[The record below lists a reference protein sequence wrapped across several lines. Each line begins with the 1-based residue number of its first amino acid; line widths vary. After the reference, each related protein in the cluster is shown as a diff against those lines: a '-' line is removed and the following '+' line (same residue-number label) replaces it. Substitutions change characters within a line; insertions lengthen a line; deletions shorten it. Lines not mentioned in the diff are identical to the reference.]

1 MDKLSELIEY
11 LENKYSEPVSFMSYL
26 ANTYDEIKKLDN
38 TPSTYE
44 VNETDLYDVE
54 EKKNFE
60 VNQEETRVEAERN
73 YLTFRCDENVNLEII
88 KKLLKSIKKYEKKF
102 FDMQKNSAE
111 NKLLKKYIDGL
122 KSLKDEKFLDKSE
135 VLVAKYIKTL
145 NNNLMKLW
153 NNKDFSNIIRQY
165 LSENDIHIEEYEIGH
180 KLINDDFE
188 LLDGN
193 IMGCMSVQTDN
204 PMDKYKVIEMTK
216 PIIKIYYEDE
226 DDELNYEYIP
236 GYCKYYK

>member
-11 LENKYSEPVSFMSYL
+11 LENRYGQPLSFMSYL
-26 ANTYDEIKKLDN
+26 ANTYDEIKRLDN

-88 KKLLKSIKKYEKKF
+88 KKLLKSIKKYEEKF
-102 FDMQKNSAE
+102 FDMQKDSAE
-111 NKLLKKYIDGL
+111 NKTLKKYIDGL
-122 KSLKDEKFLDKSE
+122 KKLKDEKFLDKSE
-135 VLVAKYIKTL
+135 ELVTKYKKILK
-145 NNNLMKLW
+145 NNLMKLW
-153 NNKDFSNIIRQY
+153 GNKHFSNIIRQY
-165 LSENDIHIEEYEIGH
+165 LGENDIHIEEYEIGH

-204 PMDKYKVIEMTK
+204 PMDKYKVIEMTQ

>member
-60 VNQEETRVEAERN
+60 VNQEETRVEAEKP

-88 KKLLKSIKKYEKKF
+88 KKLLKSIKEYKEKS
-102 FDMQKNSAE
+102 FDMQKDSAE
-111 NKLLKKYIDGL
+111 DKTLKKYIDGL
-122 KSLKDEKFLDKSE
+122 KKLKDEKFLDKSDE
-135 VLVAKYIKTL
+135 LVTKYKKILK
-145 NNNLMKLW
+145 NNL
-153 NNKDFSNIIRQY
+153 IILACAYNTCSYAKAER
-165 LSENDIHIEEYEIGH
+165 ST
-180 KLINDDFE
+180 FE
-188 LLDGN
+188 H
-193 IMGCMSVQTDN
+193 
-204 PMDKYKVIEMTK
+204 
-216 PIIKIYYEDE
+216 
-226 DDELNYEYIP
+226 
-236 GYCKYYK
+236 